1 MLKGFCRYILTALL
15 VFVGWQSSFAQED
28 PTNRQYLFN
37 LLNINPAY
45 AGSRGVLSVTA
56 GFRRQWMGIPGAPQT
71 AIFSVDGP
79 INEHH
84 LGLGFQ
90 AYNNSLGQERTT
102 GANASFSTML
112 NFSDDEFLSLGL
124 QVGVM
129 NYRIDRTSVALPF
142 QNDPAFQYN
151 TNVIL
156 PTAGLGAY
164 YQRPGFYASLSAPSL
179 LVSTVQVDKIL
190 SINSATLKNLQVLL
204 TTGITAQ
211 LSDEIDFRPSIFM
224 RWMSGKI
231 FEVHTNGS
239 FWYKDMISIGASYR
253 PSDAILGIVEIKLND
268 KLSFGYSYG
277 KSIGDQ
283 GVFSQG
289 SHEACIRFNFAS
301 SDQ

>member
-1 MLKGFCRYILTALL
+1 MQGFFRYTMVLL
-15 VFVGWQSSFAQED
+15 LAVVGCQSSFAQED

-37 LLNINPAY
+37 LLNVNPAY
-45 AGSRGVLSVTA
+45 AGSRGALSITA
-56 GFRRQWMGIPGAPQT
+56 GFRRQWLGVPGAPQT
-71 AIFSVDGP
+71 AIFSADAP

-84 LGLGFQ
+84 LGLGIQ

-112 NFSDDEFLSLGL
+112 NFADDEFLSLGL
-124 QVGVM
+124 QVGIM

-142 QNDPAFQYN
+142 QNDPAFQSN

-156 PTAGLGAY
+156 PTAGLGVY

-179 LVSTVQVDKIL
+179 LISTVQIDKIL
-190 SINSATLKNLQVLL
+190 SINSATLKNLQVLF
-204 TTGITAQ
+204 TTGITAY
-211 LSDEIDFRPSIFM
+211 LSDELDFRPSVFM

-253 PSDAILGIVEIKLND
+253 PSDAIMGIVEIKLND
-268 KLSFGYSYG
+268 KLSFGYAYG

-289 SHEACIRFNFAS
+289 THEASIRLNLSS